1 VAYGIEPLLK
11 RGIDGR
17 GETVVFPSSPSRSCP
32 ACGQRNLRQE
42 LAQFDSLFSLPAAK
56 LRVVTSFP
64 GSASPWLAYGEEVL
78 DVEIVHAVAPTRP
91 PPDQTRAPL
100 LRHRREARTPR

>member
-1 VAYGIEPLLK
+1 MAYGIEPLLK

-17 GETVVFPSSPSRSCP
+17 GETVVFPELAEPQLSRLWVSD
-32 ACGQRNLRQE
+32 LRQD
-42 LAQFDSLFSLPAAK
+42 LAQSDSLPAAK
-56 LRVVTSFP
+56 LRVVTSFA

-78 DVEIVHAVAPTRP
+78 DVEIVHAVAPDAA